1 MFGVHPTILWYD
13 ANYFCC
19 PFYSILTVHFL
30 TDHYHQLAKLSTPQ
44 DMYEDALEL
53 LDNAQRIAAKH
64 EYRNELRSIL
74 CLMGIAH
81 ASNDFN
87 QYSAELVEKSLSET
101 NY

>member
-1 MFGVHPTILWYD
+1 LSSL
-13 ANYFCC
+13 ALA
-19 PFYSILTVHFL
+19 SILLDDDCVNL
-30 TDHYHQLAKLSTPQ
+30 MQLAKLSTLQ

-81 ASNDFN
+81 ASADFS
-87 QYSAELVEKSLSET
+87 QYSSDLVAKSLSEAEP
-101 NY
+101 